1 MAELIGGLR
10 DRLILQSIHNN
21 LQGHLTR
28 LGWFTVGRNHSP
40 IIMIDEFPNDDAEV
54 ALNTLAVSMGDGG
67 GPTTELGSGSEDH
80 EMVIFADFFAEGDS
94 VGRHLR
100 GDIYEYFRAND
111 QQRVFDYS
119 SDDSQFATVE
129 VQEDVDK
136 RKPDRAVTEWQK
148 HWYTVSFTIIDYGRP
163 HTPETVLI
171 PGAVVG
177 TAGIPTPVVTTP

>member
-1 MAELIGGLR
+1 M
-10 DRLILQSIHNN
+10 D
-21 LQGHLTR
+21 
-28 LGWFTVGRNHSP
+28 HSA
-40 IIMIDEFPNDDAEV
+40 FDAYAFLVE
-54 ALNTLAVSMGDGG
+54 
-67 GPTTELGSGSEDH
+67 
-80 EMVIFADFFAEGDS
+80 AEGRSLFYSGDFRIH
-94 VGRHLR
+94 GRK
-100 GDIYEYFRAND
+100 
-111 QQRVFDYS
+111 QRVFDYS